1 MLINP
6 SCQNDRDFFL
16 IFFFV
21 FSYYGNNFF
30 YFFSINLWSKFSYL
44 FFMETKM
51 SSCHRTFNN
60 NKICCFFIFFI
71 PEFQNNMGRFSGRY
85 NGSDCNTTIFY
96 ISRKINRKPCS
107 WYDKVSSRCN
117 HFTYIRF
124 IIIHCHHQIK
134 TNDSLWRNLSC
145 FIHLFMN
152 RTFIC
157 FYWILIKIRFTK
169 TNLRSRYR
177 SGSTFFCDSSG
188 QSAKTDTN
196 AHTTLYDRDF

>member
-1 MLINP
+1 MFICITFFCCYKTGCNLHSICTKSKCSFIICMLINP

-51 SSCHRTFNN
+51 SSCHRSFDH

-85 NGSDCNTTIFY
+85 NGSDCNITIFY

-107 WYDKVSSRCN
+107 
-117 HFTYIRF
+117 
-124 IIIHCHHQIK
+124 
-134 TNDSLWRNLSC
+134 
-145 FIHLFMN
+145 
-152 RTFIC
+152 
-157 FYWILIKIRFTK
+157 
-169 TNLRSRYR
+169 
-177 SGSTFFCDSSG
+177 
-188 QSAKTDTN
+188 
-196 AHTTLYDRDF
+196 

>member
-1 MLINP
+1 MTASSDIIRMKNVKSVNFSAFRIYCC
-6 SCQNDRDFFL
+6 SCIGLFCKKSFSCLFVKAFFL
-16 IFFFV
+16 WKSHTVFYNLIPYPDQIRKIFFFV

-85 NGSDCNTTIFY
+85 NGSDCNITIFY

-107 WYDKVSSRCN
+107 
-117 HFTYIRF
+117 
-124 IIIHCHHQIK
+124 
-134 TNDSLWRNLSC
+134 
-145 FIHLFMN
+145 
-152 RTFIC
+152 
-157 FYWILIKIRFTK
+157 
-169 TNLRSRYR
+169 
-177 SGSTFFCDSSG
+177 
-188 QSAKTDTN
+188 
-196 AHTTLYDRDF
+196 